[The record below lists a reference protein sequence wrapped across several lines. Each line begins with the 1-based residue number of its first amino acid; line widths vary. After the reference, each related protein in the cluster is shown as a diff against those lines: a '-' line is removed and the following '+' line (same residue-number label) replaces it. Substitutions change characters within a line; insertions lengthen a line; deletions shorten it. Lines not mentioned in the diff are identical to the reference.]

1 MILSK
6 HLQRPAS
13 VKGSSQNNACW
24 GLFKPGE
31 LCILLQGLNAG
42 GGVSLNSAPP
52 TGGAA
57 AYMEALA
64 YALLTYNM
72 AYTRP
77 RPDEMHID
85 ATPPAPL
92 GRTHHPSLVLLQNY
106 QLLIP
111 YVHNVHCTYWMGF
124 MHIWMLCWLL

>member
-1 MILSK
+1 MS
-6 HLQRPAS
+6 
-13 VKGSSQNNACW
+13 
-24 GLFKPGE
+24 
-31 LCILLQGLNAG
+31 
-42 GGVSLNSAPP
+42 SAPP

-77 RPDEMHID
+77 RLDEMHID

-111 YVHNVHCTYWMGF
+111 YVHILDGIYAYMDA
-124 MHIWMLCWLL
+124 MLAPIGYTWFLHLA